1 MENWKYALEERE
13 AHSRFEEIDD
23 LKNLKFI
30 SNFFADFSQLDELE
44 KQQLYEIDVEK
55 KAKEYQNLSGVEIQ
69 SLKTLFVHSGIF
81 FSSSSSYFFF
91 FFCLLQFLTI
101 YFIKSLFFFYMIVK
115 KTNQKWLCLIA
126 FLASTKTLKKVE
138 NKVINLLFLRNL
150 SIKFYPHLQLVFQQI
165 RPYRFPRGLHR
176 YWRN

>member
-81 FSSSSSYFFF
+81 FSSSYSYFFFFFSFLLIIFFFF

-101 YFIKSLFFFYMIVK
+101 YFIKSLFFFLHDCEKNEPEVVVSHSFPGFNENPK
-115 KTNQKWLCLIA
+115 K
-126 FLASTKTLKKVE
+126 SRE
-138 NKVINLLFLRNL
+138 
-150 SIKFYPHLQLVFQQI
+150 
-165 RPYRFPRGLHR
+165 
-176 YWRN
+176 